1 MKRIVFA
8 AAGLALNGLV
18 FGALADYSRAQTT
31 GPGPG
36 EGGSVLKDPF
46 APAAPVPQASSPY
59 LESLIKQPP
68 TAQSNP
74 NPANRYLQPYE
85 EKPDINQD
93 FQVTKEQGPWMI
105 MVHAYTGPEAAIMAR
120 DMVKELRS
128 PSYKLPAYTFNYG
141 AEEKRKEYERK
152 KAIYEKHLE
161 FLVKNGLPQNQPF
174 PIRTVRINEQ
184 VGVLIGGYSS
194 EDAARRMVDHIHK
207 LKPLDPNKVMLDKR
221 VFYGE
226 EPKKGATKV
235 DMLQEGYVNPFLGA
249 WVTHNPTVKQE
260 RPADWDKPDMALL
273 RKLNAGESYSL
284 LNNKKKL
291 TLAVKE
297 FRTPAM
303 LQPKEEAT
311 GSFLDALGL
320 GGKGGQRVDAA
331 ATSAHNLAEYF
342 HQAKLEAYVLHTKY
356 YSVVCV
362 GGYDSVDDPGLR
374 NMANLIETK
383 VLPNISQLFNT
394 GPNQAVAQARVVPM
408 QIPR

>member
-8 AAGLALNGLV
+8 AAGLALTGLV
-18 FGALADYSRAQTT
+18 LGALADYGRAQTT

-46 APAAPVPQASSPY
+46 APAAPAPPASSPY

-68 TAQSNP
+68 TVQSNP

-93 FQVTKEQGPWMI
+93 IQVTKELGPWMI

-120 DMVKELRS
+120 QMVTELRGA
-128 PSYKLPAYTFNYG
+128 YKLPAYTFNYG
-141 AEEKRKEYERK
+141 SEEKRKEYERK
-152 KAIYEKHLE
+152 KSIYEKHLE
-161 FLVKNGLPQNQPF
+161 FLVKNGLPQDQPF

-184 VGVLIGGYSS
+184 VGVLIGGYPS
-194 EDAARRMVDHIHK
+194 EDAARRFLVDHVQK
-207 LKPLDPNKVMLDKR
+207 LKPLDPNKVMLDKK

-226 EPKKGATKV
+226 GKKESSKAEK
-235 DMLQEGYVNPFLGA
+235 LQEVYVNPFLGA
-249 WVTHNPTVKQE
+249 FVAHNPTVKQE

-303 LQPKEEAT
+303 LQPKEEAP

-320 GGKGGQRVDAA
+320 GGKGSQRVDAA